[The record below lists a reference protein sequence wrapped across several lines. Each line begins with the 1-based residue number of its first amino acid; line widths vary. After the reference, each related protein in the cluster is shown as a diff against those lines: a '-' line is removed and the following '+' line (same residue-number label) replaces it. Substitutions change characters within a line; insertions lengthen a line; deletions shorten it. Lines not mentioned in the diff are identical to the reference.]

1 MNIDNLKCFI
11 LVAENLSFARA
22 AEALY
27 ISQPAVTKQINA
39 LERELGVTLFVR
51 STRHVELTAAGMSFY
66 KDAKDIVATAQMA
79 INRAQRQNVMS
90 DTVRIGL
97 SNYIAL
103 FYLTDALE
111 RLHNSYP
118 DIHPNIQVFSYKVV
132 LNLFLEN
139 KLDILFYY
147 KENMTPKADTTFLRL
162 EKDHFVCLIPVGQTL
177 AQKEKISVTD
187 LENERVI
194 VCNPLN
200 APLSTASFQQ
210 KLINVHSADN
220 VLYCDSIE
228 IAHSMVS
235 ARLGIAIL
243 PSILTMKSPKY
254 NIVPIDDTSELS
266 FGAFYNKRNTNT
278 AFKNF
283 LKILKEK

>member
-111 RLHNSYP
+111 RLHTSYP

-210 KLINVHSADN
+210 KLINLHSADN

-266 FGAFYNKRNTNT
+266 FGVFYNKRNTNT